1 MATSQTRGRTQE
13 RPTEKGGD
21 LGEQSRAAS
30 VQRSCVEVQDE
41 ESDDGDES
49 DTGPA
54 GLWNP
59 RSGLKPSELDGEA
72 SDGDVDI
79 EDDLPY
85 GAAFELNNAM
95 IQMIIELEDA
105 RDLDWLPLAEQRKL
119 AMRNKGD

>member
-1 MATSQTRGRTQE
+1 
-13 RPTEKGGD
+13 
-21 LGEQSRAAS
+21 

-59 RSGLKPSELDGEA
+59 CSSLKPSELDGEA

-79 EDDLPY
+79 KDDLPY

>member
-1 MATSQTRGRTQE
+1 VEPTQRFE
-13 RPTEKGGD
+13 A
-21 LGEQSRAAS
+21 LGM
-30 VQRSCVEVQDE
+30 
-41 ESDDGDES
+41 
-49 DTGPA
+49 
-54 GLWNP
+54 
-59 RSGLKPSELDGEA
+59 DGEA